1 MFLGHFGVGFGAKAA
16 APKTSLGTLFL
27 AAQWLDLAWPTML
40 AAGLERVEI
49 RPGTT
54 VVTPLDFVAYP
65 WTHSLALVLLWSI
78 AFAAI
83 YGLARR
89 YPRGAAVTGLLV
101 ASHWFLDL
109 LVHRPDLPL
118 WPGGG
123 PKVGLEAWA
132 SLPATLLLELGIFGV
147 GFALYLRATRADDRL
162 GVALAWGLALFLAA
176 IYAAN
181 LFGPPPPSVD
191 AIAWA
196 GQAQWLLVL
205 LGYWTDRH
213 RSARGGEAPA
223 RRATTPRQA

>member
-16 APKTSLGTLFL
+16 APRTSLGTLFL
-27 AAQWLDLAWPTML
+27 SAQLVDLAWPTML
-40 AAGLERVEI
+40 ALGLERVEI

-54 VVTPLDFVAYP
+54 TVTPLDFVHYP
-65 WTHSLALVLLWSI
+65 WTHSLALVVVWAL

-83 YGLARR
+83 YGAARR
-89 YPRGAAVTGLLV
+89 YPRGAAVTGVLV

-118 WPGGG
+118 WPGGT
-123 PKVGLEAWA
+123 KVGLEIWA
-132 SLPATLLLELGIFGV
+132 SLPATLALELGIFV
-147 GFALYLRATRADDRL
+147 GGFLLYLRATRADDRL
-162 GVALAWGLALFLAA
+162 GTALAWSLALFLAA

-181 LFGPPPPSVD
+181 VLGPPPPSVD

-205 LGYWTDRH
+205 LAYWTDRH
-213 RSARGGEAPA
+213 RSPRD
-223 RRATTPRQA
+223 RATTAALAPATRAA

>member
-1 MFLGHFGVGFGAKAA
+1 MFLGHFGVGFGGKAV

-27 AAQWLDLAWPTML
+27 AAQLLDLAWPTML
-40 AAGLERVEI
+40 ATGLERVEI

-54 VVTPLDFVAYP
+54 TVTPLDFVAYP
-65 WTHSLALVLLWSI
+65 WTHSLALVLVWSI
-78 AFAAI
+78 LFAAV
-83 YGLARR
+83 YFVARR
-89 YPRGAAVTGLLV
+89 YPRGAAVTGALV
-101 ASHWFLDL
+101 ASHWLLDV

-123 PKVGLEAWA
+123 PSVGLEAWA
-132 SLPATLLLELGIFGV
+132 SLPATLVLELGIFGA

-162 GVALAWGLALFLAA
+162 GTALAWTLALFLAA

-213 RSARGGEAPA
+213 RSPRGGSASA
-223 RRATTPRQA
+223 RTATSPGRA